1 MGYTAVPT
9 LMFVTLGIVFLIGIV
24 VLVRFL
30 RKPSNRHP
38 MEGHRERNIDEIQR
52 GVPPER

>member
-9 LMFVTLGIVFLIGIV
+9 LMFVTLGIVFLIGL
-24 VLVRFL
+24 VLYLRHM

-38 MEGHRERNIDEIQR
+38 MEGHRERNTDEIRQ
-52 GVPPER
+52 GIPPKY